1 MEKYGEIPP
10 CFTKA
15 WFGYVWEYY
24 KWHILGTA
32 FAIVLVAVWVFQ
44 CTHRVRYDMTIVY
57 AGHMTYTEE
66 QQAQICEKAAE
77 YVPDIDGNDKVN
89 IYFQPLVFSDKAG
102 NEEYDYAVQT
112 KLDLTFVDDYAYI
125 YLMDEI
131 ETALYMQ
138 RDLVADI
145 FEPVSAFAE
154 GIDAETFAGESDGV
168 PYAIS
173 LSDSGWLKENGIDSD
188 NLYLMVR
195 KNTNPDDEKN
205 TKAHDGAIKFA
216 QALLSEI

>member
-10 CFTKA
+10 RFTKA
-15 WFGYVWEYY
+15 WWGYFWEYY
-24 KWHILGTA
+24 KWYVLGTA
-32 FAIVLVAVWVFQ
+32 FAVILIVMWAYQ
-44 CTHRVRYDMTIVY
+44 CAHRVDYDMTIVY

-66 QQAQICEKAAE
+66 QQAVICEKAAE
-77 YVPDIDGNDKVN
+77 YVPDINGDGEVN

-112 KLDLTFVDDYAYI
+112 KLDMTFVDDYAYI

-138 RDLVADI
+138 RDTITDI
-145 FEPVSAFAE
+145 FEPVSVFAADTDAQTFTGE
-154 GIDAETFAGESDGV
+154 ADGI
-168 PYAIS
+168 PHAIS
-173 LSDSGWLKENGIDSD
+173 LSASKMLKQNGIDSE

-195 KNTNPDDEKN
+195 ENTSPDDEKN
-205 TKAHDGAIKFA
+205 IKSHDGAIEFA
-216 QALLSEI
+216 KALMN

>member
-10 CFTKA
+10 RFSGA
-15 WFGYVWEYY
+15 WFGYIWEYY
-24 KWHILGTA
+24 KWHILGTV
-32 FAIVLVAVWVFQ
+32 FAIVLIAVWLFQ
-44 CTHRVRYDMTIVY
+44 CTHRVKYDMTIVY
-57 AGHMTYTEE
+57 AGHMTYSEE
-66 QQAQICEKAAE
+66 QQAKICEKAAE
-77 YVPDIDGNDKVN
+77 YIPDIDGNEKVN

-138 RDLVADI
+138 RDSITDI
-145 FEPVSAFAE
+145 FEPVSAFAD
-154 GIDAETFAGESDGV
+154 GTDAKTFSGESDGIAHAV
-168 PYAIS
+168 S
-173 LSDSGWLKENGIDSD
+173 LAGSSILKENGIDSD

-195 KNTNPDDEKN
+195 KNTNPDEEKDI
-205 TKAHDGAIKFA
+205 KSHDGAIEFA
-216 QALLSEI
+216 KALMN

>member
-10 CFTKA
+10 RFTGA

-24 KWHILGTA
+24 KWHILGTLFVILFIA
-32 FAIVLVAVWVFQ
+32 TWAYQ
-44 CTHRVRYDMTIVY
+44 CTHREKYDMTIVY

-66 QQAQICEKAAE
+66 QQAKICDLASE
-77 YVPDIDGNDKVN
+77 YVPDVDGNGKVN

-112 KLDLTFVDDYAYI
+112 KLDLTFVDDYSYI

-138 RDLVADI
+138 RDSIADI

-154 GIDAETFAGESDGV
+154 GTSWNTLSGEADGI
-168 PYAIS
+168 AHA
-173 LSDSGWLKENGIDSD
+173 LSIESSALLTQNGIESGD
-188 NLYLMVR
+188 LYLMVCQ
-195 KNTNPDDEKN
+195 NVNPDDEKN
-205 TKAHDGAIKFA
+205 IKSHEGAIEFA
-216 QALLSEI
+216 KALSK